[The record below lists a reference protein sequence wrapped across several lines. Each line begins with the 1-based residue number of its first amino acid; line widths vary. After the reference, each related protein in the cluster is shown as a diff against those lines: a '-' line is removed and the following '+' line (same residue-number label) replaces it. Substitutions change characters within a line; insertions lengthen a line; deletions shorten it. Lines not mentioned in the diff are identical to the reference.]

1 MTVKQATVAQE
12 SLQWG
17 LLPPEW
23 SDLIKEDWQN
33 KTNGINEVAEVA
45 NEANVTANNE
55 VEKNEAQDKA
65 IENNRQTIN
74 TLAENILINDQKT
87 SNNTKSIAENK
98 QGIADNKKVIDE
110 HVADKSAHG
119 ATGDIVGNENFAGE
133 TVGGVVLIAG
143 KLTELEKLIIEVPP
157 APGEYSQEYMQTV
170 ANSINSLVS
179 KQGDI
184 ITLLNQVISTQ
195 VAAKQRAQNADVSS
209 N

>member
-1 MTVKQATVAQE
+1 MAVKQATVAQE

-23 SDLIKEDWQN
+23 SDLLKEDWQN

-55 VEKNEAQDKA
+55 VGKNEAQDRA

-87 SNNTKSIAENK
+87 ASNTRSISENK
-98 QGIADNKKVIDE
+98 QGIAGNKKVIDE
-110 HVADKSAHG
+110 HVADNSAHG
-119 ATGDIVGNENFAGE
+119 ATGDIVGNQNFAGE
-133 TVGGVVLIAG
+133 NIGGVVLIAE
-143 KLTELEKLIIEVPP
+143 KLAELEKLTIEVPP
-157 APGEYSQEYMQTV
+157 APGEYNQEYMQTV

-195 VAAKQRAQNADVSS
+195 VAAKQRAQNADVGSD
-209 N
+209 